1 MEFFNFLTGEF
12 DLLYHGKIVEPE
24 GGPILRTRDGYSNDF
39 LKSHLQNIK
48 KQIRNSSKSNKIK
61 DTMEAKREEI
71 DLKFWSNGKTL
82 DEGLQ
87 KLRSIINELKKKL
100 PKNFEITMKET
111 RSSTPYASKILDEK
125 TKESLKLFRY
135 KSIDFEKELKNHP
148 WRPKPQAPQARKKQ
162 RKEVAE
168 SSITQKKAAVSTTV
182 TTRSSERAVQS
193 ISSRRRLIV
202 EDEDEGEDLS
212 QATPAGNV
220 TSSKLQAVQFELP
233 ETSCAITSL
242 NRPSPSP
249 SISTAL
255 IAQELIQQSSIL
267 F

>member
-1 MEFFNFLTGEF
+1 MAAKRVSSKSEDSIDEIFNDFYSKSVDLYKEIDNWSARIDSLKTLDIRHAEIIFLNVSKFLEFFNFLTGEF
-12 DLLYHGKIVEPE
+12 DLLYHGKIEEAE
-24 GGPILRTRDGYSNDF
+24 GETILRGYSHDF

-82 DEGLQ
+82 DEGL
-87 KLRSIINELKKKL
+87 KSLRFIINELKRKL

-111 RSSTPYASKILDEK
+111 RSNTPYASKILDEK
-125 TKESLKLFRY
+125 TKEILKLFRY

-168 SSITQKKAAVSTTV
+168 SSITQKK
-182 TTRSSERAVQS
+182 
-193 ISSRRRLIV
+193 
-202 EDEDEGEDLS
+202 
-212 QATPAGNV
+212 
-220 TSSKLQAVQFELP
+220 
-233 ETSCAITSL
+233 
-242 NRPSPSP
+242 
-249 SISTAL
+249 
-255 IAQELIQQSSIL
+255 QQYPL
-267 F
+267 L